1 METIIY
7 VAVSANG
14 KILLTSP
21 EITDSYQTP
30 IEVLQDC
37 VGLAHQT
44 GNMVIGLNTYN
55 LFFSNPN
62 AKDAFIGVEIVVLS
76 AEKQDEIDGVT
87 FLDTIDAVM
96 EFYKT
101 KGHSKIF
108 VAGGAYTYQSFTN
121 NGYMDEL
128 YLNYMPLL
136 TGSGAQL
143 VTDAAVQKNF
153 TLIES
158 KLISENIIQLHYKA
172 TL

>member
-1 METIIY
+1 MEAIIY

-14 KILLTSP
+14 QILLTNSDS
-21 EITDSYQTP
+21 IDSYQTP
-30 IEVLQDC
+30 IEVLQNC
-37 VGLAHQT
+37 IGLAHQT

-55 LFFSNPN
+55 SFFSNHN
-62 AKDAFIGVEIVVLS
+62 AKEAFKDVEIVVLS
-76 AEKQDEIDGVT
+76 ANEQEEIEGVT
-87 FLDTIDAVM
+87 FLDTIEAVM
-96 EFYKT
+96 KFYKT
-101 KGHSKIF
+101 KEHSKIF

-128 YLNYMPLL
+128 YLNYMPIL

-143 VTDAAVQKNF
+143 VTDSTIQKNF

>member
-1 METIIY
+1 MEAIIY

-14 KILLTSP
+14 QILLTNPDKS
-21 EITDSYQTP
+21 DSYQTP

-37 VGLAHQT
+37 IGLAHQI

-76 AEKQDEIDGVT
+76 ADKKEKIDGVT
-87 FLDTIDAVM
+87 FLNTIEAVM

-101 KGHSKIF
+101 KGYSKIF
-108 VAGGAYTYQSFTN
+108 VAGGAYTYQSFIN
-121 NGYMDEL
+121 NGYMNEI

-136 TGSGAQL
+136 TVSGVQL
-143 VTDAAVQKNF
+143 LTDTTINKTF

-158 KLISENIIQLHYKA
+158 KLISEDIIQLHYK
-172 TL
+172 TNL